1 MATVKVYDQNK
12 QECGELTLSADVFE
26 VEARPEILNLVVRA
40 QMAAKRAGT
49 HMAKTRAFVSG
60 GGVKPWKQ
68 KGTGRARSGS
78 NRSPV
83 WRGGAIVFGPQPRDY
98 SFKVNSKVRALAM
111 KMALSSRLAAENLL
125 VVKGIELP
133 EALTPLTE
141 ALARNVHEVWAATR
155 LAQGW
160 RYGPER
166 NDARKEHPH
175 GGQPCG
181 ADLVVRKHI
190 LAAGSGK
197 TPAYRSQDRAD
208 HTPLPKA
215 LIHPVHPPMSPILS

>member
-68 KGTGRARSGS
+68 NGS

-133 EALTPLTE
+133 EAKT
-141 ALARNVHEVWAATR
+141 
-155 LAQGW
+155 
-160 RYGPER
+160 
-166 NDARKEHPH
+166 
-175 GGQPCG
+175 
-181 ADLVVRKHI
+181 KHF
-190 LAAGSGK
+190 AKVAGTLG
-197 TPAYRSQDRAD
+197 
-208 HTPLPKA
+208 LNKA
-215 LIHPVHPPMSPILS
+215 LIVTAEESEALTRSARNIPGITLTTPDRLSVLEILRHKQLVLLEGAVAPVQARFEK